1 MLSESNHIRLQDVI
15 TIDAES
21 LTEKLFFFIHKVQ
34 QTANLSFIGEMGIMN
49 ISRLI
54 LEDHFHMVQ
63 KFVEKGK
70 YVTFNFK
77 PYEVEYIEKLNSAER
92 EKKSIESDA
101 FYQAIN
107 HDRLVLPPQI
117 KDIGYVED
125 EMNFL
130 DYKLL
135 SMFLKLDHPGC
146 VPPELDLIA
155 VIDANLKNQD
165 HLPRNKRRSVIY

>member
-1 MLSESNHIRLQDVI
+1 M
-15 TIDAES
+15 A
-21 LTEKLFFFIHKVQ
+21 
-34 QTANLSFIGEMGIMN
+34 
-49 ISRLI
+49 
-54 LEDHFHMVQ
+54 Q

-77 PYEVEYIEKLNSAER
+77 PYEVEYIGKLNAAER
-92 EKKSIESDA
+92 DKKSIESDT
-101 FYQAIN
+101 FYQAID

-135 SMFLKLDHPGC
+135 VYFVDHRLCPPRARSYCCYRCKSKEPGITFQ
-146 VPPELDLIA
+146 ETRDA
-155 VIDANLKNQD
+155 VSYT
-165 HLPRNKRRSVIY
+165 RRAYIIL